1 MPLIHASEIQTLQ
14 QLSVLKYL
22 INSADIFM
30 SGGFWM
36 ENLKLSALGKQ
47 MSDDR

>member
-1 MPLIHASEIQTLQ
+1 MSLIPAFEIQTLQ

-30 SGGFWM
+30 F
-36 ENLKLSALGKQ
+36 
-47 MSDDR
+47 